1 MIIAISIFSVSILI
15 SVIKIETEKIL
26 KYKYLTIE
34 VQLMWDVEG
43 K

>member
-1 MIIAISIFSVSILI
+1 MTIAISGDIN
-15 SVIKIETEKIL
+15 VIKIETEKIL